1 MATEEKIRQCWAY
14 SKDGVRC
21 EHPAAHSGD
30 HVVEKSWTDEECSD
44 PNKLMTE
51 PEPKKIDPVDPSKIS
66 QSEYRIE
73 TIVKCVACGHAH
85 KNGECKCGCHEFIG

>member
-44 PNKLMTE
+44 PTKLMTE
-51 PEPKKIDPVDPSKIS
+51 PEPKKIDPSKIS
-66 QSEYRIE
+66 QSENRIE